1 MKRVTERSDLASK
14 QVPEYI
20 SGCRQFEGEDLS
32 KYPRR
37 FFTLIFRLSPKSS
50 SQCLPPKGVGEG
62 AEAGAPM
69 GGPEPVQGGE
79 RVRIPDRGHHQS
91 QRHDGGRRHN

>member
-32 KYPRR
+32 KYYFR
-37 FFTLIFRLSPKSS
+37 FLIGFFRLSSKSAS
-50 SQCLPPKGVGEG
+50 KCRPSKRMGEG

-69 GGPEPVQGGE
+69 GDSEPIQGGE
-79 RVRIPDRGHHQS
+79 RICLSNRGHH
-91 QRHDGGRRHN
+91 

>member
-32 KYPRR
+32 KY
-37 FFTLIFRLSPKSS
+37 FLSGLFILLFIDYRQRMQTNAALQKEWVKE
-50 SQCLPPKGVGEG
+50 QVREHQWE
-62 AEAGAPM
+62 AE
-69 GGPEPVQGGE
+69 
-79 RVRIPDRGHHQS
+79 
-91 QRHDGGRRHN
+91 N